1 MSSRPDPGSRY
12 EVTDVEVLRV
22 LSHPLRARILG
33 ALRLEGPAT
42 ASQLGRRLGESSGS
56 TSYHLR
62 QLARFGLVE
71 DVEDQASRRDRVW
84 RARHAL
90 TSIDPQRFVGTE
102 QEEMLDEFSALQ
114 LARLVEQAERW
125 QQHRRTA
132 DPAWVSAAGF
142 SDAMV
147 RLSPQ
152 ACAALPDR
160 FDALLRELE
169 QASGDAPATSWVSV
183 FLGALPMTDEE
194 ALS

>member
-1 MSSRPDPGSRY
+1 MPRRPDPESRY

-22 LSHPLRARILG
+22 LSHPLRTRILG

-71 DVEDQASRRDRVW
+71 DVEDQSSRRDRVW
-84 RARHAL
+84 QARHAL

-102 QEEMLDEFSALQ
+102 QEDMLDEFSALQ
-114 LARLVEQAERW
+114 LSRLVAQAERW
-125 QQHRRTA
+125 QQQRRMA

-142 SDAMV
+142 SDATV

-160 FDALLRELE
+160 LDALLRELE
-169 QASGDAPATSWVSV
+169 QDSSAAPETSWVSV
-183 FLGALPMTDEE
+183 FLGALPLSDEE